1 MMNWAFIGVG
11 GFLGANFRFI
21 IGNLAK
27 KYFHGHFPLGTFF
40 VNLLGSFL
48 LGLLFALSREG
59 SGSIYSFLGIGFMGA
74 FTTFSTMN
82 VEGIQLIV
90 EGRTS
95 ISILYLGATYFFG
108 ICLAFVGFYF
118 GVK

>member
-1 MMNWAFIGVG
+1 MMMNWVFIGVG

-21 IGNLAK
+21 IGKLVK
-27 KYFHGHFPLGTFF
+27 KYFNSHFPLGTFF

-59 SGSIYSFLGIGFMGA
+59 SMYSFLGVGFMGA

-108 ICLAFVGFYF
+108 IGLALVGFYF